1 MQDVKVGVVLLLHET
16 SEFALLRGAE
26 IAERVDVLDA
36 GFLEHAHALGKLQAE
51 RRPEILE
58 RLVRELLR
66 DNLELVRETLVE
78 TVEHVSEE
86 VIEHVEHLEEV
97 FLDGHLHVEAGELAQ
112 VAMGVGILGAKHRA
126 NLEHALEIDSIAIC
140 LYSCGDCARHA
151 GWPM

>member
-1 MQDVKVGVVLLLHET
+1 MSYFSFT
-16 SEFALLRGAE
+16 RRPSSALLRGAE

-36 GFLEHAHALGKLQAE
+36 GFLEHAHALGPPGGASV
-51 RRPEILE
+51 EILE
-58 RLVRELLR
+58 LLVRELLR

-97 FLDGHLHVEAGELAQ
+97 QLDGHLHVEAGELAQ
-112 VAMGVGILGAKHRA
+112 VAMGVGILRGNTGPISNTRSRS
-126 NLEHALEIDSIAIC
+126 DSIAIC